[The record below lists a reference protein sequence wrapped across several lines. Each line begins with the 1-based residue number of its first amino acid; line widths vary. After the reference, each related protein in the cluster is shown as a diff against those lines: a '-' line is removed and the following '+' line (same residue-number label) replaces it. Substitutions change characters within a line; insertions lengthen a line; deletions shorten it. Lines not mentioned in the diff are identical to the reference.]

1 MDNNGT
7 YLRPQITEDKIE
19 QIRKLIR
26 DNPEMSRTKLS
37 KHLCELWNWRGPN
50 NQIKDI
56 SCRDMLR
63 ALDKKGQI
71 VLPAPQNVSHVSGK
85 RKSIEHLPH
94 DMTPVTGELRE
105 LMPLKVE
112 LISSGKPLTVFKAY
126 IDQFHYLG
134 FDRTIGENMKYMIYS
149 RDDIPLAC
157 LLFGSAAWSC
167 SPRDSFIGW
176 NKNQRR
182 DKLYFTTNNSRYLI
196 FPWIRIPC
204 LASHVLS
211 LIAKRISSDWMDKY
225 GHPLYLLETF
235 VENQR
240 FRGTAYQAANWIRV
254 GTTTGRGRDGGH
266 HESILP
272 LKDLYLYPLVKHFRK
287 KLLDISNP

>member
-1 MDNNGT
+1 MNKNGT
-7 YLRPQITEDKIE
+7 FIRPLITEDKIE

-26 DNPEMSRTKLS
+26 ENPEMNRTKLS
-37 KHLCELWNWRGPN
+37 RHLCELWNWCGPN
-50 NQIKDI
+50 HMPKDI

-63 ALDKKGQI
+63 DLDKKGII
-71 VLPAPQNVSHVSGK
+71 VLPASKKVSRVRGEQ
-85 RKSIEHLPH
+85 KSVKHFSH

-112 LISSGKPLTVFKAY
+112 LISSGKPLAVFKSY

-157 LLFGSAAWSC
+157 MLFGSAAWAC
-167 SPRDSFIGW
+167 SPRDKFIGW
-176 NKNQRR
+176 DKKQRR
-182 DKLYFTTNNSRYLI
+182 DKLYFATNNSRYLI
-196 FPWIRIPC
+196 FPWIRVPC

-272 LKDLYLYPLVKHFRK
+272 LKDIYLYPLK
-287 KLLDISNP
+287 KDYRSILCE